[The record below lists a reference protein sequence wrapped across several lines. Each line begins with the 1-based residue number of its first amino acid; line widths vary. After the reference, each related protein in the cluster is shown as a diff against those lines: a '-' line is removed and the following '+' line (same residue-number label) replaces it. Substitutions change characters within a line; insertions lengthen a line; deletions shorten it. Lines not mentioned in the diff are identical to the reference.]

1 MKFSIITV
9 VKNRVNE
16 INKTIKSVLSQDFKN
31 FEYIIIDGKS
41 TDGTSEEILKFKNKI
56 LYFRESD
63 KGLYHALNKAYIR
76 CKGQIICHMHAGDIF
91 AKKNILSKVNKK
103 FENKNIDLLSGNLKF
118 INLKTNK
125 ISRVWRYPIKSLNKY
140 NVYKVPHTSIFFKK
154 EILKISKNYNQ
165 KYKIASDTDFLLRL
179 SNINLNYYYYDKFI
193 IFMSNKGLSTSF
205 ITILKKIR
213 EDIVIY
219 TNYFGF
225 LGVLLLTK
233 KIIYKVPSFF
243 KS

>member
-9 VKNRVNE
+9 VKNRVND

-91 AKKNILSKVNKK
+91 AKKNILSKVNEK

-118 INLKTNK
+118 TNSKITKAELNSNFSNSKKLSFTIKTSKNNEIITTFFSEYAKPIVKTSKKNIIDKNPKRPTWSKATAQGKRK
-125 ISRVWRYPIKSLNKY
+125 I
-140 NVYKVPHTSIFFKK
+140 
-154 EILKISKNYNQ
+154 ISK
-165 KYKIASDTDFLLRL
+165 
-179 SNINLNYYYYDKFI
+179 SNIINRI
-193 IFMSNKGLSTSF
+193 A
-205 ITILKKIR
+205 
-213 EDIVIY
+213 
-219 TNYFGF
+219 
-225 LGVLLLTK
+225 TK
-233 KIIYKVPSFF
+233 
-243 KS
+243 